1 MKAAFVLCV
10 RREVSR
16 RSDMTNRMF
25 TSHFLTTRLKTVL
38 CAARRI
44 CSELRQTSVRP
55 GSVSD
60 RTVSRIVAVTHGPH
74 TKVAIRIAALQEGWQ
89 LTFVQSPKDAL
100 ELLGRIPV
108 DILVY
113 DWESNERD
121 WHKLCEVCV
130 EHGVCFQL
138 VANMATDDLFFSV
151 ISAGGLGVVCKPLT
165 SECIIIAM
173 RFARSLTE
181 AQLTAAAHHST
192 S

>member
-1 MKAAFVLCV
+1 
-10 RREVSR
+10 
-16 RSDMTNRMF
+16 MF
-25 TSHFLTTRLKTVL
+25 TSRFLTTRLKTVL

-44 CSELRQTSVRP
+44 YSELRHTSVRP

-60 RTVSRIVAVTHGPH
+60 RSVSRIVAVTHGPH

-100 ELLGRIPV
+100 KLLGRIPIN
-108 DILVY
+108 ILIC
-113 DWESNERD
+113 DLESNEGD
-121 WHKLCEVCV
+121 WHILCEWCV
-130 EHGVCFQL
+130 DHGVCFQL